1 MASLLPLLSAFAA
14 LTMVVMLSML
24 LAVVTGLAGLGVE
37 RAVVDSELGA
47 ELLSGTGSLAAASTW
62 QH

>member
-1 MASLLPLLSAFAA
+1 
-14 LTMVVMLSML
+14 ML

-37 RAVVDSELGA
+37 RAVVDSEVGA

-62 QH
+62 QHWQSLWTGAHSTS

>member
-1 MASLLPLLSAFAA
+1 
-14 LTMVVMLSML
+14 MLSML

-37 RAVVDSELGA
+37 RAVVDSEVGA

-62 QH
+62 QHWQSLWTGAHSTS

>member
-1 MASLLPLLSAFAA
+1 
-14 LTMVVMLSML
+14 MLSML

-37 RAVVDSELGA
+37 GAVADSELGA